1 MRLIQVVQLVLLA
14 GITAEVPKSQD
25 SAGRWPSPASI
36 VASHSEPVLVAASL
50 AQGLSA
56 RTCIDDPV
64 ELNSLLAYAS
74 FRPLGVNYS
83 AANLSLSFEP
93 FLCTR
98 LRVGCANMTWQ
109 PPATSSSAGVLI
121 AKATDLSAHCVAD
134 YHYSSHAA
142 YLPSAAGTVNFTVL
156 HSSID
161 TAASIAQATSCKANA
176 SFAGFSFSGAAS
188 GDLNKPEVVLA
199 IQALLCSELCP
210 DLDTFANSTVAPAV
224 AAVANL
230 LDAYLHPPSTHPSA
244 HGDWGIDKL
253 ALQMLPLTGLNLTLR
268 LPAALPIPQALRNA
282 TLVLREVNLT
292 GLDTFRQLEVF
303 ARPAGES
310 TRDVGG
316 QALAFRASLAR
327 LGLSA
332 SGYLSIPDP
341 DGAAPHS
348 HHPLKLKA
356 AFQSPSLNAT
366 VALAVN
372 ASIQHLEL
380 SQLLTSPEACI
391 LPYVFGYPELI
402 ALYPALDGVSLAVQG
417 ADGGTDEVLAGLG
430 RALEHL
436 YGPVLLRAL
445 PRAIDTDVRSWLN
458 AKAANATRGARLMH
472 NSSDFIL
479 ALDEVLNGLIGA
491 DGPWGVDKLVGNLL
505 PGGRLPL
512 YDLSALRFDTPA
524 GDDNLLKLSV
534 HGINGSL
541 TGLNNFS
548 VIEALEPHGPQ
559 SLAFRA
565 VLRDLRL
572 TLTAEV
578 WAQPGALYGYTEGVR
593 TNVTVHVELRNA
605 TLDAALLL
613 GVREELEGLT
623 APQLLNTSCLL
634 AQVDVANV
642 TSVALGVESV
652 RAISVAGLG
661 TAGDSVVATAADW
674 VGRSFGPTL
683 VALANAALAEH
694 VVRPLNALTTELLM
708 PYHGA
713 ADQWCPA
720 PLPPAPLLPAPLP
733 PSPPRLP
740 GTVNWDGDFILTAA
754 SFLIGEV
761 GALVL
766 DEVVDLLPATAGG
779 TAHVADLDLELV
791 HGENIFV
798 LCRAVVR
805 NATVAGLDSF
815 EQLEALEPAGA
826 EGLRF
831 AARLGE
837 LRVRLAVETWLRPGI
852 AYGSAGELPPAH
864 RAMLTLDV
872 TLQNVTAAAVVQLQ
886 VDRGV
891 RDLHVSQ
898 LGDANCLLR
907 GVRALRLGDLRFDTR
922 NITRARLTGLGDAA
936 DASLDAAVSRVLQE
950 YTPALV
956 ARVRGALEG
965 AVRQKLNAR
974 LDDLVQGAQGYSCP
988 PPPASQPAVFVDW
1001 TTSLLAYL
1009 PYLLPYAEDAAA
1021 LNGAVQLL
1029 TQDTGALVFPG
1040 SLGRFSHSLP
1050 TIGQISVDV
1059 GNLSLTGLAGF
1070 YNATLV
1076 EPTAPQQLLTSVG
1089 LGGPRSGGRAEPLS
1103 VALDVRLDFAESDG
1117 SVVRDYFTMKVDLD
1131 RLFLA
1136 TDLVLKVDES
1146 AVGAM
1151 SLEQLG
1157 DWRCWALPITEVH
1170 FASGPNVSLG
1180 NLSGLLE
1187 CRECST
1193 EMLRDIAA
1201 TLRHGRSSLT
1211 DAQLAAINALLGAL
1225 PAEFSS
1231 TLDSLLAAAVRSA
1244 QAECFHTAGPPPPPS
1259 NQSRDVVA
1267 IVLISL
1273 WAALVVAFTVGLTYR
1288 YCHRRHA
1295 ASKRW
1300 LVGQPS
1306 SSALRCSAEAS
1317 QQLAARL
1324 LDSDVPQ
1331 PPSMPPSLLLDEEI
1345 PRYVRFGVPV
1355 LIVITLAAFMYSHTQ
1370 LGAGVSI
1377 NLTLLGETIKVN
1389 IFNFTLANSVRDMW
1403 NAKVYTLA
1411 LLIAVFSGG
1420 WPYAKLALMLVC
1432 WAVPPHLFDAKHRG
1446 RMLLAL
1452 DLLGKWSLID
1462 TYVLVLMMV
1471 AFHFYLDTETLLSL
1485 VFADVQVPPSLSEL
1499 IIVNVTITPGVGLYC
1514 FVYAVVVSLTLSHV
1528 MLYYHRQQL
1537 EERDLRLAPPHC
1549 EATCS
1554 HIYVC
1559 GRLRMKF
1566 TWLGTMLMVATL
1578 VAAAVLIVYYS
1589 FIDVFIF
1596 HFKGWIGLVLGSGK
1610 DAGHSLLSVAASIP
1624 RCSGTP
1630 TDAGVLMIKGIY
1642 LVLSFVMPLMQ
1653 VLGLLVLWLVPLSLR
1668 GQRHVFFVVEMI
1680 NAWGALDVFI
1690 VSIIAAVVEIKQFA
1704 GFIIG
1709 DMCDAINAIDEEYL
1723 SMLFPDGDYS
1733 CFDVNTELTSA
1744 CYGLLLTSLLN
1755 GLLSQIISRSCE
1767 QALKERTA
1775 ALPRLP
1781 SRPSL
1786 SSRLDPKE
1794 ARPECSEHVGSDLA
1808 TQCKTLT
1815 GEQHIPTNSH
1825 SASKAFGGTSRTQ
1838 TVSVDCLVENGGVHL
1853 NDEDVG
1859 SVTHIDNGCQH
1870 FAGWN
1875 RLMVLCVAFKLLAME
1890 EQYVELYPDDP
1901 ER

>member
-1 MRLIQVVQLVLLA
+1 MVTIPLRPSLRHMRLIQVVQLVLLA

-161 TAASIAQATSCKANA
+161 TAASIAQDPHGTPAYFTPQATSCKANA

-230 LDAYLHPPSTHPSA
+230 LDAYLHPPPPPTPPPRVPAGMIDWQHSELVQVVRHVLNNLA
-244 HGDWGIDKL
+244 GADGDWGIDKL

-458 AKAANATRGARLMH
+458 AKAANATL
-472 NSSDFIL
+472 IL

-578 WAQPGALYGYTEGVR
+578 WAQPGALYGYTEGVRARQLQDGGGLHQRVR

-720 PLPPAPLLPAPLP
+720 PLPPAPPTPPLAPLP

-1273 WAALVVAFTVGLTYR
+1273 WAALVVAFTV
-1288 YCHRRHA
+1288 
-1295 ASKRW
+1295 
-1300 LVGQPS
+1300 
-1306 SSALRCSAEAS
+1306 
-1317 QQLAARL
+1317 
-1324 LDSDVPQ
+1324 
-1331 PPSMPPSLLLDEEI
+1331 
-1345 PRYVRFGVPV
+1345 
-1355 LIVITLAAFMYSHTQ
+1355 
-1370 LGAGVSI
+1370 
-1377 NLTLLGETIKVN
+1377 N

-1499 IIVNVTITPGVGLYC
+1499 IIVNVTITPGLLGV
-1514 FVYAVVVSLTLSHV
+1514 
-1528 MLYYHRQQL
+1528 
-1537 EERDLRLAPPHC
+1537 
-1549 EATCS
+1549 
-1554 HIYVC
+1554 
-1559 GRLRMKF
+1559 
-1566 TWLGTMLMVATL
+1566 WLG
-1578 VAAAVLIVYYS
+1578 
-1589 FIDVFIF
+1589 
-1596 HFKGWIGLVLGSGK
+1596 W
-1610 DAGHSLLSVAASIP
+1610 
-1624 RCSGTP
+1624 
-1630 TDAGVLMIKGIY
+1630 
-1642 LVLSFVMPLMQ
+1642 
-1653 VLGLLVLWLVPLSLR
+1653 
-1668 GQRHVFFVVEMI
+1668 
-1680 NAWGALDVFI
+1680 
-1690 VSIIAAVVEIKQFA
+1690 
-1704 GFIIG
+1704 
-1709 DMCDAINAIDEEYL
+1709 
-1723 SMLFPDGDYS
+1723 
-1733 CFDVNTELTSA
+1733 
-1744 CYGLLLTSLLN
+1744 
-1755 GLLSQIISRSCE
+1755 
-1767 QALKERTA
+1767 
-1775 ALPRLP
+1775 
-1781 SRPSL
+1781 
-1786 SSRLDPKE
+1786 
-1794 ARPECSEHVGSDLA
+1794 
-1808 TQCKTLT
+1808 
-1815 GEQHIPTNSH
+1815 
-1825 SASKAFGGTSRTQ
+1825 
-1838 TVSVDCLVENGGVHL
+1838 
-1853 NDEDVG
+1853 
-1859 SVTHIDNGCQH
+1859 
-1870 FAGWN
+1870 
-1875 RLMVLCVAFKLLAME
+1875 
-1890 EQYVELYPDDP
+1890 
-1901 ER
+1901 